1 MRLSTTT
8 SSVGNLTPLG
18 PLFSPE
24 GGTSLPSCVSRSTA
38 ILKHRDAEGT
48 EFLRLPTLRV
58 LRASVFPIL
67 LMRSKPG
74 YRRQTPH
81 GFIRAPNRINSS
93 TAILKHRDAEG
104 TEFLRLP
111 TLRVLRASVFPIL
124 LMRSKPRY
132 RRQTPQR
139 FIRAPNGTNS
149 LNRSMGSR
157 AVHAI
162 ARRITVRKIGS
173 SNVQL

>member
-1 MRLSTTT
+1 MQIGQTRR
-8 SSVGNLTPLG
+8 NRC
-18 PLFSPE
+18 PE
-24 GGTSLPSCVSRSTA
+24 GGKSLPSCVSRRSTA

-67 LMRSKPG
+67 LPRSKPG
-74 YRRQTPH
+74 YHRQTTQ
-81 GFIRAPNRINSS
+81 RV
-93 TAILKHRDAEG
+93 
-104 TEFLRLP
+104 
-111 TLRVLRASVFPIL
+111 TL
-124 LMRSKPRY
+124 
-132 RRQTPQR
+132 
-139 FIRAPNGTNS
+139 APNGTNS